1 MLFMIYAEDHPG
13 SLDRRL
19 AARPQH
25 LARLETLATEGR
37 LVLAGPL
44 PAASGEGFTGSLIV
58 ADFEHLE
65 AAEAFAETDP
75 YLAAEVYARVTVKPF
90 KQVFP
95 HE

>member
-1 MLFMIYAEDHPG
+1 MLFMIHAEDHPG

-25 LARLETLATEGR
+25 LARLEALSAEGR
-37 LVLAGPL
+37 LVLAGPF
-44 PAASGEGFTGSLIV
+44 PAESGEGFTGSLIV

-65 AAEAFAETDP
+65 AAQNFAKTDP
-75 YLAAEVYARVTVKPF
+75 YVVADVYARVTVKPF

>member
-44 PAASGEGFTGSLIV
+44 PAANGEGFTGSLIV